1 MGYELSKVLNAFR
14 RARSRQRYSDALKA
28 VPGFLLSDLGAE
40 NEQSQRAERR
50 AAQRMAGQGHSS
62 TAQMHMGMF

>member
-1 MGYELSKVLNAFR
+1 MGYEFSKVLNAFR

-40 NEQSQRAERR
+40 NEQSQRARR
-50 AAQRMAGQGHSS
+50 HAAKSMAGQGHSS
-62 TAQMHMGMF
+62 TAQLHMGMF